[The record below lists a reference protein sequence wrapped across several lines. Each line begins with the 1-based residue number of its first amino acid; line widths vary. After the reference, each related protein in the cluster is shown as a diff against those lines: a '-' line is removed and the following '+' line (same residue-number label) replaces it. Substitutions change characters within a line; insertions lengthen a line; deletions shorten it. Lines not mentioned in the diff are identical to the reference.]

1 MEQDKSTDYILCEC
15 PLENIRQF
23 TDQLLTHYEPI
34 LVKAPG
40 ICLTMIR
47 AEDSVEKQE
56 FYLGEA
62 LTTDCEVE
70 INGQIGYGICLGDEP
85 DRAYCMAVVEA
96 VLAQNDAPQSLIYQF
111 LAQQATLIRQ
121 QEETE
126 FSHIMRTKVDFKL
139 MEQV

>member
-1 MEQDKSTDYILCEC
+1 MSPDNQTDYILCEC
-15 PLENIRQF
+15 PLDNLKQL
-23 TDQLLTHYEPI
+23 TAQLLTQYEPS

-62 LTTDCEVE
+62 LTTDCEVA
-70 INGQIGYGICLGDEP
+70 INGHIGYGICLGDEP

-96 VLAQNDAPQSLIYQF
+96 ALSQNDAQTTLIQDF
-111 LAQQATLIRQ
+111 MTAQATIIRQ
-121 QEETE
+121 QEERE
-126 FSHIMRTKVDFKL
+126 FAHIMRTKVDFKL

>member
-1 MEQDKSTDYILCEC
+1 MEQENPTDYILCEC
-15 PLENIRQF
+15 PLDNLKQL
-23 TDQLLTHYEPI
+23 TDQLLTHYQPT
-34 LVKAPG
+34 LVKTPG

-96 VLAQNDAPQSLIYQF
+96 ALLQNDV
-111 LAQQATLIRQ
+111 QATLIHDFLTAQASIIRQ

-126 FSHIMRTKVDFKL
+126 FAHIMRTKVDFKL